1 MTEHCAEGIAC
12 EALRTPPESFTELD
26 GYPFVEN
33 FLNVDVD
40 SAGNDVRMHYVDE
53 GPRDAPVVLML
64 HGEPTWSYL
73 YRKMI
78 PVFVRA
84 GLRAIAPDHLG
95 FGKSDKPADSRQ
107 YTFERHIGWA
117 QRLVEGL
124 DLRDIT
130 LVCQDWGGPIGMAL
144 AVSPGDRFS
153 RVVAGNTMLH
163 TCASDLADR
172 VAWNNHDLGENDQCV
187 NTGLLD
193 WIAISQ
199 RMPEFT
205 ASNSVA
211 GVAARGVSKGVLK
224 AYDAPFPSEAFKQ
237 GMRQF
242 PILIPITRNDPGAAI
257 NRRTFEALRKFERP
271 FLTLFGD
278 SDPSTR
284 GWETIFQQ
292 AIPGAAGQ
300 PHAILKRAGHF
311 FQEDCGEEA
320 AEKIVDFIAGS

>member
-12 EALRTPPESFTELD
+12 EALRTPPESFAELD

-73 YRKMI
+73 YRKLI

-163 TCASDLADR
+163 TCASD
-172 VAWNNHDLGENDQCV
+172 
-187 NTGLLD
+187 
-193 WIAISQ
+193 
-199 RMPEFT
+199 
-205 ASNSVA
+205 
-211 GVAARGVSKGVLK
+211 
-224 AYDAPFPSEAFKQ
+224 
-237 GMRQF
+237 
-242 PILIPITRNDPGAAI
+242 
-257 NRRTFEALRKFERP
+257 
-271 FLTLFGD
+271 
-278 SDPSTR
+278 
-284 GWETIFQQ
+284 
-292 AIPGAAGQ
+292 
-300 PHAILKRAGHF
+300 
-311 FQEDCGEEA
+311 
-320 AEKIVDFIAGS
+320 